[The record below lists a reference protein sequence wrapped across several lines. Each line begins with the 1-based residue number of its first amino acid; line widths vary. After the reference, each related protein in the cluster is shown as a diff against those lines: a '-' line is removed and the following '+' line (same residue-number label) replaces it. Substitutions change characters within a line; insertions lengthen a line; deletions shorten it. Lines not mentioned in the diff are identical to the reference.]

1 MYQMLANYQRGVEG
15 SRLGGEGYLR
25 IVTFNRKTREID
37 VKTYSTW
44 NKAYHPSE
52 HHNFKFREV
61 DFDKYLR

>member
-1 MYQMLANYQRGVEG
+1 MG
-15 SRLGGEGYLR
+15 SEMCIRD
-25 IVTFNRKTREID
+25 REID

-61 DFDKYLR
+61 DFDEYLR